1 MIPNLQTGVHP
12 CGILPLLT
20 RLPIVFIVT
29 AVLQRAFIDG
39 LRLLTNVLSLLL
51 TLVMSEFCSVALSSE
66 LDGLVLTV

>member
-39 LRLLTNVLSLLL
+39 LRLLTNLLSLLL